1 MQAVK
6 SLDMKYIYLTSEPF
20 RQLTCGAEVLGSN
33 LVLTFK
39 FKDEQTPTDI
49 LTTAYERQMD
59 SHPYRERK
67 PKIATDG
74 DSSRRKVEAKVGELF
89 YRKQDSMIEGW
100 GLGENAPVGL
110 ITDDGS
116 AVKRAR
122 PSKSHKLKPDKEPR
136 TITSPDQWNL

>member
-6 SLDMKYIYLTSEPF
+6 SLDMKYIYLTSESF
-20 RQLTCGAEVLGSN
+20 RQLPCEAEVLGSN

-39 FKDEQTPTDI
+39 FKDEQIPIDI

-59 SHPYRERK
+59 ARPYRNRN

-74 DSSRRKVEAKVGELF
+74 DRSRRKVEAKVGELF
-89 YRKQDSMIEGW
+89 YRQQDFMVEGW
-100 GLGENAPVGL
+100 GLGEPAPVGL
-110 ITDDGS
+110 VTDDGT

-122 PSKSHKLKPDKEPR
+122 PSRSHKLKPDKEPS
-136 TITSPDQWNL
+136 IVTSPDPWKL